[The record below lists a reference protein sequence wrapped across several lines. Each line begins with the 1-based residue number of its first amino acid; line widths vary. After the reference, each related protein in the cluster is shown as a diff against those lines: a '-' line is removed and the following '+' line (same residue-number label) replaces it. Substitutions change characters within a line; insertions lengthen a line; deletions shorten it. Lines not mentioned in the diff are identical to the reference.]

1 MAADQHEAPGD
12 PPVDRLLG
20 QPRMVDDPRI
30 SIAQAAV
37 VLGKEPAQVHRFVA
51 LGRLPRHG
59 PANNGRPLLLSDVE
73 ALRDKGEPI
82 PLKHAAHRV
91 GRSLKATL
99 ELVADGHL
107 RLVPGTK
114 SMVYP
119 ADLAAITAAKPQPPI
134 RHPAGPPGYLNTKQT
149 AERLGL
155 TAIYVTQLAAAEK
168 LPAVF
173 QDRQWWFD
181 PQRIEMIRRARRAR
195 RDRVVARTLRRRG
208 DGSGQSIGFG

>member
-1 MAADQHEAPGD
+1 LGVADQDQEPSEL
-12 PPVDRLLG
+12 PVDPLLG
-20 QPRMVDDPRI
+20 QPRMVADPRI

-37 VLGKEPAQVHRFVA
+37 VLGKKPAQVHRHVA

-59 PANNGRPLLLSDVE
+59 PANNGRPLLLSEVE

-82 PLKHAAHRV
+82 PLKDAATML
-91 GRSLKATL
+91 GRSLKATR

-107 RLVPGTK
+107 PLVPGTK

-119 ADLAAITAAKPQPPI
+119 ADTTAVTAAKPQPPI
-134 RHPAGPPGYLNTKQT
+134 RRPTGPPGYLDTKQ
-149 AERLGL
+149 ASERLGL
-155 TAIYVTQLAAAEK
+155 TAIYVTQLAAEEK

-173 QDRQWWFD
+173 QNRQWWFD

-195 RDRVVARTLRRRG
+195 RDRVIGRPLQRRG
-208 DGSGQSIGFG
+208 GTPQ

>member
-1 MAADQHEAPGD
+1 
-12 PPVDRLLG
+12 
-20 QPRMVDDPRI
+20 MVNDPRS

-37 VLGKEPAQVHRFVA
+37 VLGKKTAQVHRYVA

-59 PANNGRPLLLSDVE
+59 PGNNGKPLLLSELE
-73 ALRDKGEPI
+73 ALRDKGQPI
-82 PLKHAAHRV
+82 PLKHAAHRL
-91 GRSLKATL
+91 GRSLRATR
-99 ELVADGHL
+99 ELVADGCL
-107 RLVPGTK
+107 PLVPGTK
-114 SMVYP
+114 SIIYP

-134 RHPAGPPGYLNTKQT
+134 RRPTGPPGYLNTKQT

-155 TAIYVTQLAAAEK
+155 TAIYVTQLAAEEK

-181 PQRIEMIRRARRAR
+181 PDRIEMIRRARRAR
-195 RDRVVARTLRRRG
+195 RDRVVARPLRRRG

>member
-1 MAADQHEAPGD
+1 MAADQHEDPGEL
-12 PPVDRLLG
+12 PVDPLLG

-37 VLGKEPAQVHRFVA
+37 VLGKKPAQVHRYIA

-59 PANNGRPLLLSDVE
+59 PANNGRPLLLSEVE

-82 PLKHAAHRV
+82 PLKHAAHRL
-91 GRSLKATL
+91 GRSLRATL

-107 RLVPGTK
+107 PLVPGTK
-114 SMVYP
+114 SMIYP

-134 RHPAGPPGYLNTKQT
+134 RRPAGPPGYLNTNQS

-168 LPAVF
+168 LPSVF

-181 PQRIEMIRRARRAR
+181 PDRIEMIRRVRRAR
-195 RDRVVARTLRRRG
+195 RDLPPSGHAVRTLQYAC
-208 DGSGQSIGFG
+208 GQG